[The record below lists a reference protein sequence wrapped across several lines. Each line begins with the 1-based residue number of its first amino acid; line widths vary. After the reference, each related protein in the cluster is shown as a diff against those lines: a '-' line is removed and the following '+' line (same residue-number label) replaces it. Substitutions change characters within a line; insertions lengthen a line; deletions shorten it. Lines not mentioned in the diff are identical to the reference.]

1 MATKPT
7 RNAPKNDGWQPKGFV
22 NLTLTDAQKKDA
34 TKQYAD
40 GKKVE
45 ADWHRAMQN
54 GYRFTFGIDGKTAAV
69 VSSVNCKDQDNEN
82 AGWILTSFAGDW
94 STALVYSLYKHFY
107 ILEEI
112 WGNAEASSPEAR
124 YG

>member
-1 MATKPT
+1 MATKPNH
-7 RNAPKNDGWQPKGFV
+7 NAAKKDGWEPKGFV

-34 TKQYAD
+34 AKQYAD
-40 GKKVE
+40 PKKVE
-45 ADWHRAMQN
+45 ADWHRAMAN
-54 GYRFTFGIDGKTAAV
+54 GYRFTFGIDGKTNAV
-69 VSSVNCKDQDNEN
+69 VSSVNCKDASNEN
-82 AGWILTSFAGDW
+82 SGWLLTSHAGDW

-107 ILEEI
+107 ILEEV